1 MHAAGGRQNDS
12 TLPALGLRRECGLT
26 SSCHSTRS
34 TPVTASVTGCCEQC
48 RVSIETSH
56 GSSSSEK
63 VPSIY
68 LNLQPHVHLAEESF
82 IVVVGVEDELCE
94 LSIVGQRET
103 PDHPELTATSGCSPT
118 VPAPRYPTALAAFL
132 ASSYKRSRNSCGR
145 PGAGA
150 SSMIFWW
157 RRWTEQSRSKRER

>member
-1 MHAAGGRQNDS
+1 MPRIIRQQK
-12 TLPALGLRRECGLT
+12 
-26 SSCHSTRS
+26 
-34 TPVTASVTGCCEQC
+34 PVIA
-48 RVSIETSH
+48 
-56 GSSSSEK
+56 
-63 VPSIY
+63 
-68 LNLQPHVHLAEESF
+68 
-82 IVVVGVEDELCE
+82 
-94 LSIVGQRET
+94 
-103 PDHPELTATSGCSPT
+103 PELTATPGSPT